1 MLDSLKQSVKHI
13 YETKYKALLLIPML
27 LLVLAFVQI
36 GYQYSTT
43 GDFVQKGVSLKGGS
57 TITVNEQT
65 LESLPALE
73 AELRQQ
79 FPTADISIRTLSSTN
94 SVLGFI
100 LETNLQDKVQID
112 YLLGVLNEKT
122 GLNSADYSVE
132 IVDSSLGASFF
143 YQTAWALVVAFLFMA
158 IVVFIYFRMVVPSLS
173 VILVAFSDIV
183 VTLAIFNLTGN
194 KLGTGGV
201 AAFLM
206 LVGYAVDTEMLINS
220 KVLKQRAGAFMQ
232 QIYSAISTGMTMTL
246 TVLVVVFVGLIF
258 VNNETVHQI
267 MLILFIGML
276 VDIVNSWILNVG
288 LFRWHIEKREKEKKH
303 HG

>member
-1 MLDSLKQSVKHI
+1 MLDKLKHI
-13 YETKYKALLLIPML
+13 YETKYKVLLIIPILLLI
-27 LLVLAFVQI
+27 LALAQI

-57 TITVNEQT
+57 TITLNHQIT
-65 LESLPALE
+65 QSLPELE
-73 AELRQQ
+73 TQLQEK

-94 SVLGFI
+94 AILGLI
-100 LETNLQDKVQID
+100 IETNLQDKAQID
-112 YLLGVLNEKT
+112 PIITQLSTQLGTSKE
-122 GLNSADYSVE
+122 DYSIE
-132 IVDSSLGASFF
+132 IVDSSLGSSFF
-143 YQTAWALVVAFLFMA
+143 YQTAWALVVAFIFMA
-158 IVVFIYFRMVVPSLS
+158 IVVFIYFRMLVPSLS

-183 VTLAIFNLTGN
+183 VTLAIFNLTGS

-206 LVGYAVDTEMLINS
+206 LIGYSVDTEMLINS
-220 KVLKQRAGAFMQ
+220 KVIKQRASAFMN
-232 QIYSAISTGMTMTL
+232 QIYSAISTGMTMTI

-276 VDIVNSWILNVG
+276 VDMINSWILNVG
-288 LFRWHIEKREKEKKH
+288 VFRWHIENREKHEKKH